1 MLDTISESRPNGLAT
16 LGVVVATFA
25 TYLALKALYNLY
37 LHPLRKF
44 PGPKLAAIGP
54 YYEFYYDVM
63 KDGMFL
69 WEMERMH
76 QVYDSSPNNAVLR
89 QGPIVRVNANEI
101 HIRDPHYYSTV
112 YAGNHR
118 STDKYHDAVAAFSVP
133 QASLATIHHK
143 VHRLRRSILNPY
155 FSKAAVTRLESAINE
170 RIERMCSRLEETMHY
185 GQVVDLDA
193 GFAALTA
200 DIVTTYFYG
209 QNFDYLGNEGFKFQ
223 VRDAILGLIQFYH
236 FTRFFPWIANT
247 IKKLPIPIMRLIH
260 PGAAYLVSSQEEI
273 KDSIR
278 ASLDKGN
285 KADAKSVI
293 VQALEDPTIPPQERT
308 LGRLGDE
315 GTTIIFAGTET
326 TARALSVGMFH
337 ILNNK
342 TILKKL
348 REELDTLPGVSSGVY
363 SHVQLECLPYL
374 TGAVQES
381 LRLSHGPAIRL
392 PRVANDKALKYG
404 DYIIPPGTPVSLCTV
419 LVHQDPCIFPDPHRF
434 DPERWIK
441 ASKEGVNLDK
451 FIAAFTK
458 GTRQCLGINLA
469 YAEIYLTFAKL
480 IRTFNMEIYDT
491 TVDDL
496 TVHHIRLTGAP
507 KQGTGEVKV
516 KVTEKIL

>member
-1 MLDTISESRPNGLAT
+1 
-16 LGVVVATFA
+16 
-25 TYLALKALYNLY
+25 
-37 LHPLRKF
+37 
-44 PGPKLAAIGP
+44 
-54 YYEFYYDVM
+54 
-63 KDGMFL
+63 
-69 WEMERMH
+69 
-76 QVYDSSPNNAVLR
+76 
-89 QGPIVRVNANEI
+89 
-101 HIRDPHYYSTV
+101 
-112 YAGNHR
+112 
-118 STDKYHDAVAAFSVP
+118 
-133 QASLATIHHK
+133 
-143 VHRLRRSILNPY
+143 
-155 FSKAAVTRLESAINE
+155 
-170 RIERMCSRLEETMHY
+170 MHY

-308 LGRLGDE
+308 LDRLGDE

-374 TGAVQES
+374 
-381 LRLSHGPAIRL
+381 
-392 PRVANDKALKYG
+392 
-404 DYIIPPGTPVSLCTV
+404 VS
-419 LVHQDPCIFPDPHRF
+419 CIFPFLLHPLVSFSFPWKNGRITVRHECNYGPNSVGR
-434 DPERWIK
+434 PERFK
-441 ASKEGVNLDK
+441 RVFGFPMAQQSDSPELQM
-451 FIAAFTK
+451 
-458 GTRQCLGINLA
+458 TR
-469 YAEIYLTFAKL
+469 
-480 IRTFNMEIYDT
+480 
-491 TVDDL
+491 
-496 TVHHIRLTGAP
+496 P
-507 KQGTGEVKV
+507 
-516 KVTEKIL
+516 